1 VINAIDEIHKKCV
14 GNKLSICLYQPCVES
29 CQFLKNNC
37 KTPGELA
44 ERLRKGQFRDDPIVP
59 YSCNLC
65 NLCQKVCI
73 RGLDIGKM
81 FLEVRQQMVQEGIG
95 PLPQHKTVRS
105 NQKWGTSKYFTLSLP
120 DVKTG
125 KCQRVFFPGC
135 GLPGYSPHLVIN
147 MYNYLRER
155 LPDTGIVLNCCGA
168 PTHLLG
174 DHEGFNAIL
183 GATVKQIQ
191 DMGAEEIIFACP
203 DCFHTF
209 KDFAPGMKFST
220 VYQAMAEL
228 GTPEPV
234 IKAGNTAFSIHDSCI
249 ARHETDLQESVR
261 HLIRSMGYGI
271 EELDYSRELTK
282 CCGAGGMAA
291 NANPKFLT
299 QVIKK
304 RADESPYDYIT
315 YCAGCRLTFAYVKKP
330 VLHVLDLLFSS
341 DLEKGKLKPPPNP
354 LVKWWNRWKLKK
366 TLQNMGS

>member
-1 VINAIDEIHKKCV
+1 
-14 GNKLSICLYQPCVES
+14 
-29 CQFLKNNC
+29 
-37 KTPGELA
+37 
-44 ERLRKGQFRDDPIVP
+44 
-59 YSCNLC
+59 
-65 NLCQKVCI
+65 
-73 RGLDIGKM
+73 
-81 FLEVRQQMVQEGIG
+81 
-95 PLPQHKTVRS
+95 
-105 NQKWGTSKYFTLSLP
+105 
-120 DVKTG
+120 
-125 KCQRVFFPGC
+125 
-135 GLPGYSPHLVIN
+135 
-147 MYNYLRER
+147 

-183 GATVKQIQ
+183 GTTVRQIQ

-234 IKAGNTAFSIHDSCI
+234 IKGDKTAFSIHDSCI
-249 ARHETDLQESVR
+249 TRHETDLQESVR

-271 EELDYSRELTK
+271 EELDYSREMIK

-315 YCAGCRLTFAYVKKP
+315 YCAGCGLTFAYVKKP